1 MTAWDLFSE
10 PLDKKIA
17 PERIWRVESL
27 LVVWW
32 RNFLHLERLT
42 GHFGVELFTTFRA
55 IDKLSIF
62 ATGVD
67 VASKFECNFRAA
79 FWTKRNV
86 IVFPRVHLQISELD
100 ALLFDD
106 LHFHRLEV
114 HANGD
119 ACLHH
124 CSEAILGSESC
135 LDYCERSLV
144 LSVQVKRVATFVV
157 LVPEFRFLES

>member
-157 LVPEFRFLES
+157 LV

>member
-1 MTAWDLFSE
+1 M
-10 PLDKKIA
+10 
-17 PERIWRVESL
+17 
-27 LVVWW
+27 
-32 RNFLHLERLT
+32 
-42 GHFGVELFTTFRA
+42 ELFTTFRA

-157 LVPEFRFLES
+157 LV